1 MGLGILK
8 RIAAVVTAVVLSLL
22 SLTAGF
28 SLSAFA
34 AEALSGSDVN
44 FQVKISV
51 NGQPLSG
58 INSVRIE
65 YPYIKITEL
74 GEKNTETNYDY
85 CGITETATKG
95 TYTFNGKVSEI
106 INSTRGPQ
114 KPCQLYATTVDARG
128 MTQRAYSDYDYYEG
142 PDNQMVFVIDFNFK
156 EPKRKDLKTPNW
168 KTGAIY
174 CFENCTTTIKSGN
187 GEFYDYTQTCT
198 TSKLSYEDQWEDNT
212 VDYNTIHVFANGGKV
227 ETYGG
232 ASKNT
237 KVVQLTLWEN
247 FAGKLID
254 TTKSKQI
261 KWIVTEEKKCP
272 KSFKQKSYTKYCSV
286 TGGKLTAVFPG
297 ESYIW
302 ACRVDPDDNKKVV
315 EGETCCLR
323 VVVHDAPVNVS
334 AHRTPTDTAHK
345 ITSLNMN
352 IGEVQPVYLNV
363 ASKNSRKTG
372 KLPLKSC
379 TVEVTQGSEYVG
391 VCGSNFGISGYY
403 SSKITDMDDGCFYVM
418 ALSTKKNGKPSTA
431 RITVQSTYS
440 STKTQFTVNVS
451 NGVVEVNSPA
461 DTITLKRAATSN
473 QVTTL
478 TAEDLDQYIITAA
491 KKYFPDNDEVN
502 ALPLTD
508 KVKIFATTDQNIT
521 RDKVYQTNGKGVT
534 SVKFKLTKSK
544 YVTASFKDGELTLRV
559 KRNPKSENGNIVIAF
574 NNDQYLIIP
583 YTI

>member
-1 MGLGILK
+1 MRLGILK

-28 SLSAFA
+28 SLPAFA
-34 AEALSGSDVN
+34 ADALTGSDVN

-74 GEKNTETNYDY
+74 GRKTTDWKYDY

-106 INSTRGPQ
+106 INSTYSPQ
-114 KPCQLYATTVDARG
+114 KSCQLYASTVDARG
-128 MTQRAYSDYDYYEG
+128 ISHSAYSNYDYYEG
-142 PDNQMVFVIDFNFK
+142 SGNQMQFIINFNFE

-187 GEFYDYTQTCT
+187 GEFYDYTQTCN

-212 VDYNTIHVFANGGKV
+212 IDYNTIHVFANGGKV
-227 ETYGG
+227 DTYGG
-232 ASKNT
+232 AFKNT

-261 KWIVTEEKKCP
+261 KWIVTQEKKCP
-272 KSFKQKSYTKYCSV
+272 TSFKQKSYTKYCSV

-302 ACRVDPDDNKKVV
+302 ACRVDPEDNKKVV

-345 ITSLNMN
+345 ITKVDLNV
-352 IGEVQPVYLNV
+352 GEVQPIYLNF

-372 KLPLKSC
+372 IAPLKSC

-391 VCGSNFGISGYY
+391 VCDSNFGSGYY
-403 SSKITDMDDGCFYVM
+403 SSKITDVDDSCFYIM
-418 ALSTKKNGKPSTA
+418 GLSTKKNGKPATA

-440 STKTQFTVNVS
+440 SNRTQFTVNIS
-451 NGVVEVNSPA
+451 NGIVEVQNPV
-461 DTITLKRAATSN
+461 DPIVLKRSVTSN
-473 QVTTL
+473 QVKTL
-478 TAEDLDQYIITAA
+478 TAEDLSPYITTSAQ
-491 KKYFPDNDEVN
+491 KYFPDDDTVS

-508 KVKIFATTDQNIT
+508 KVKVFATTDQDIT
-521 RDKVYQTNGKGVT
+521 RDKVYQTNGRGVT
-534 SVKFKLTKSK
+534 SVKFKLKKSK

-559 KRNPKSENGNIVIAF
+559 KKNPQPENGNIVIAF
-574 NNDQYLIIP
+574 NNDQYLVLP
-583 YTI
+583 YTL